1 MKTFNAKFKKGGK
14 GVFAIS
20 LVKTP
25 ATEETF
31 IAMSKQ
37 EELIK
42 MAKVNE
48 EQRIVMGL
56 VLQPQ
61 QLILREDPTTGEQFN
76 IVFSADTIKELSH
89 NFFKSGFQLNSK
101 LEHNSPI
108 KDVTFVESW
117 IVENSDIDKSANFG
131 MNFPKGSWMATMKVD
146 NDDIWNNY
154 VKTGEVEG
162 FSVDAMV
169 DLEEINLKSEI
180 KMSENK
186 SIITMLKEIISGAEK
201 VEETVEVAL
210 GSAKSGDLDIQFE
223 GDNLEVGTSV
233 FVMNEEEKVALPDGS
248 YELDGAGTIEVK
260 DGSVESM
267 GEAEEAKPEEDAE
280 VEAKEEDVKEEVE
293 AKEEEVVAEEEVVT
307 EETDSPS
314 NELDTIKAILEEM
327 FQAYAEKM
335 EVQMTAIKA
344 DFDTKMSVVNEKNE
358 ELKSELV
365 VLSKTP
371 ATKAIKSVPTQVAM
385 TKQQRMLEVI
395 KNTSK

>member
-131 MNFPKGSWMATMKVD
+131 MNFPKGSWMATMKID

-169 DLEEINLKSEI
+169 DLEEINLKSEV

-210 GSAKSGDLDIQFE
+210 GSAKSGELDIQFE
-223 GDNLEVGTSV
+223 GDSLEVGTPV

-248 YELDGAGTIEVK
+248 YQLDGAGTIEVK

-267 GEAEEAKPEEDAE
+267 GEAEAEEAKPEEE
-280 VEAKEEDVKEEVE
+280 KVEAKEEDVKEEEEVKAE
-293 AKEEEVVAEEEVVT
+293 EEEVA
-307 EETDSPS
+307 PS
-314 NELDTIKAILEEM
+314 NELDAIKSILEEM

-335 EVQMTAIKA
+335 EVQMNAIKA
-344 DFDTKMSVVNEKNE
+344 DFDTKMSVVTEKNE

-371 ATKAIKSVPTQVAM
+371 ASKAIKSVPTQVAL
-385 TKQQRMLEVI
+385 TKQGRILDVMRSYD
-395 KNTSK
+395 KNKS

>member
-31 IAMSKQ
+31 IAMSAQ
-37 EELIK
+37 EEMIK
-42 MAKVNE
+42 MAKINE
-48 EQRIVMGL
+48 EQRVVMGL
-56 VLQPQ
+56 VLQPE
-61 QLILREDPTTGEQFN
+61 QLILRQDPDSGEKFN

-131 MNFPKGSWMATMKVD
+131 MNFPKGSWMATMKID

-169 DLEEINLKSEI
+169 DLEEINLKSEL

-201 VEETVEVAL
+201 VEDTVEVAL
-210 GSAKSGDLDIQFE
+210 GSVKSGDLDIQFE
-223 GDNLEVGTSV
+223 GDSLEVGASV

-248 YELDGAGTIEVK
+248 YETEGQGTIEVK

-267 GEAEEAKPEEDAE
+267 GEADS
-280 VEAKEEDVKEEVE
+280 KEEEVSEEVEEVE
-293 AKEEEVVAEEEVVT
+293 AEEVPTEEVSEEVAEEVA
-307 EETDSPS
+307 PS
-314 NELDTIKAILEEM
+314 NELDTIKSILEDM

-335 EVQMTAIKA
+335 EVQMSELKTE
-344 DFDTKMSVVNEKNE
+344 FDTKMSVVTEKNE

-371 ATKAIKSVPTQVAM
+371 ASKEIKSVPTQVAM
-385 TKQQRMLEVI
+385 TKQQRMLNVI
-395 KNTSK
+395 KNTKQ

>member
-20 LVKTP
+20 LVKTT

-117 IVENSDIDKSANFG
+117 IVENSEIDKSANFG
-131 MNFPKGSWMATMKVD
+131 MNFPKGSWIATMKVD

-169 DLEEINLKSEI
+169 DLEEINLKSEV

-201 VEETVEVAL
+201 VEETVEIAL

-223 GDNLEVGTSV
+223 GDSLEVGSPV

-248 YELDGAGTIEVK
+248 YKLDDAGTIEVK

-267 GEAEEAKPEEDAE
+267 GEAEA
-280 VEAKEEDVKEEVE
+280 EAKEEETVE
-293 AKEEEVVAEEEVVT
+293 AKEEEVEAEEVPEAVT

-314 NELDTIKAILEEM
+314 NELDTIKSILEEM

-335 EVQMTAIKA
+335 EVQMNAIKA
-344 DFDTKMSVVNEKNE
+344 DFDTKMSVVTEKND
-358 ELKSELV
+358 ELKAELV

-371 ATKAIKSVPTQVAM
+371 ASKVIKSVPTQVAM
-385 TKQQRMLEVI
+385 TKQERILNVMRGYEQ
-395 KNTSK
+395 KQS

>member
-31 IAMSKQ
+31 IAMSAQ
-37 EELIK
+37 EEMIK

-48 EQRIVMGL
+48 EQRLVMGL
-56 VLQPQ
+56 VLQPE
-61 QLILREDPTTGEQFN
+61 QLILRQDESSGEKFN

-117 IVENSDIDKSANFG
+117 IVENSEIDKSANFG
-131 MNFPKGSWMATMKVD
+131 MSFPKGSWMATMKVD

-210 GSAKSGDLDIQFE
+210 GSAKSGELDIQFE
-223 GDNLEVGTSV
+223 GDSLEVGTSV

-267 GEAEEAKPEEDAE
+267 GEVEEAKPEE
-280 VEAKEEDVKEEVE
+280 EAEVE
-293 AKEEEVVAEEEVVT
+293 AKEEEVEEVKAEEEVVT

-314 NELDTIKAILEEM
+314 NELDTIKSILEDM

-335 EVQMTAIKA
+335 EVQMNAIKA
-344 DFDTKMSVVNEKNE
+344 DFDTKMSVVTEKNE

-371 ATKAIKSVPTQVAM
+371 ASKVIKSVPTQVAM
-385 TKQQRMLEVI
+385 TKQQRMLNVI
-395 KNTSK
+395 KNTKQ

>member
-31 IAMSKQ
+31 IAMSAQ
-37 EELIK
+37 EEMIK

-56 VLQPQ
+56 VLQPK

-117 IVENSDIDKSANFG
+117 IVENSEIDKSANFG
-131 MNFPKGSWMATMKVD
+131 MNFPKGSWIATMKVD

-169 DLEEINLKSEI
+169 DLEEINLKSEV

-223 GDNLEVGTSV
+223 GDSLEVGSPV
-233 FVMNEEEKVALPDGS
+233 FVMNGEEKVALPDGS
-248 YELDGAGTIEVK
+248 YQLDEAGTIEVK

-267 GEAEEAKPEEDAE
+267 GEAEAKEEE
-280 VEAKEEDVKEEVE
+280 TVEAKEEDVKEE
-293 AKEEEVVAEEEVVT
+293 EEVKAEEAVT

-314 NELDTIKAILEEM
+314 NELDTIKSILEEM

-335 EVQMTAIKA
+335 EVQMNAIKA
-344 DFDTKMSVVNEKNE
+344 DFDTKMSVVTEKND
-358 ELKSELV
+358 ELKAELV

-371 ATKAIKSVPTQVAM
+371 ASKVIKSVPTQVAM
-385 TKQQRMLEVI
+385 TKQERILNVMRGYEQ
-395 KNTSK
+395 KQS

>member
-31 IAMSKQ
+31 IAMSAQ
-37 EELIK
+37 EEMIK
-42 MAKVNE
+42 MAKINE
-48 EQRIVMGL
+48 EQRVVMGL
-56 VLQPQ
+56 VLQPE
-61 QLILREDPTTGEQFN
+61 QLILRQDPESGEKFN

-131 MNFPKGSWMATMKVD
+131 MKFPKGSWMATMKVD

-169 DLEEINLKSEI
+169 DLEEINLKSEL

-201 VEETVEVAL
+201 VEDTVEVAL
-210 GSAKSGDLDIQFE
+210 GSVKSGDLDIQFE
-223 GDNLEVGTSV
+223 GDSLEVGASV

-248 YELDGAGTIEVK
+248 YETEGQGTIEVK

-267 GEAEEAKPEEDAE
+267 GEAD
-280 VEAKEEDVKEEVE
+280 
-293 AKEEEVVAEEEVVT
+293 AKEEEVSEEVEEVEAEEVPTEEVSEEVAEEVA
-307 EETDSPS
+307 PS
-314 NELDTIKAILEEM
+314 NELDTIKSILEDM

-335 EVQMTAIKA
+335 EVQMSELKTE
-344 DFDTKMSVVNEKNE
+344 FDTKMSVVTEKNE

-371 ATKAIKSVPTQVAM
+371 ASKEIKSVPTQVAM
-385 TKQQRMLEVI
+385 TKQQRMLNVI
-395 KNTSK
+395 KNTKQ

>member
-31 IAMSKQ
+31 IAMSAQ
-37 EELIK
+37 EEMIK

-56 VLQPQ
+56 VLQPK

-117 IVENSDIDKSANFG
+117 IVENSEIDKSANFG
-131 MNFPKGSWMATMKVD
+131 MNFPKGSWIATMKVD

-169 DLEEINLKSEI
+169 DLEEINLKSEV

-186 SIITMLKEIISGAEK
+186 SVITMLKEIISGAEK

-210 GSAKSGDLDIQFE
+210 GSAKSGELDIQFE
-223 GDNLEVGTSV
+223 GDSLEVGSPV

-248 YELDGAGTIEVK
+248 YQLDGAGTIEVK

-267 GEAEEAKPEEDAE
+267 GEAEAKEEE
-280 VEAKEEDVKEEVE
+280 TVEAKEEDVKEE
-293 AKEEEVVAEEEVVT
+293 EEVKAEEAVT

-314 NELDTIKAILEEM
+314 NELDTIKSILEEM

-335 EVQMTAIKA
+335 EVQMNAIKA
-344 DFDTKMSVVNEKNE
+344 DFDTKMSVVTEKND
-358 ELKSELV
+358 ELKAELV

-371 ATKAIKSVPTQVAM
+371 ASKAIKSVPTQVAM
-385 TKQQRMLEVI
+385 TKQERILNVMRGYEQ
-395 KNTSK
+395 KQS

>member
-117 IVENSDIDKSANFG
+117 IVENSEIDKSANFG
-131 MNFPKGSWMATMKVD
+131 MSFPKGSWMATMKVD

-169 DLEEINLKSEI
+169 DLEEINLKSEV

-210 GSAKSGDLDIQFE
+210 GSAKSGELDIQFE
-223 GDNLEVGTSV
+223 GDSLEVGTPV

-248 YELDGAGTIEVK
+248 YQLDDAGTIEVK

-267 GEAEEAKPEEDAE
+267 GEAEAEEAKPEEE
-280 VEAKEEDVKEEVE
+280 KVEAKEEDVKEE
-293 AKEEEVVAEEEVVT
+293 EEVKAEEEVA
-307 EETDSPS
+307 PS
-314 NELDTIKAILEEM
+314 NELDAIKSILEEM

-335 EVQMTAIKA
+335 EVQMNAIKA
-344 DFDTKMSVVNEKNE
+344 DFDTKMSVVTEKNE

-371 ATKAIKSVPTQVAM
+371 ASKAIKSVPTQVAL
-385 TKQQRMLEVI
+385 TKQGRILDVMRSYD
-395 KNTSK
+395 KNKS

>member
-31 IAMSKQ
+31 IAMSAQ

-48 EQRIVMGL
+48 EQRLVMGL
-56 VLQPQ
+56 VLQPE
-61 QLILREDPTTGEQFN
+61 QLILRQDESSGEKFN
-76 IVFSADTIKELSH
+76 IVFSAETIKELSH

-117 IVENSDIDKSANFG
+117 IVEDSDIDKSANFG
-131 MNFPKGSWMATMKVD
+131 MSFPKGSWIATMKVD

-169 DLEEINLKSEI
+169 DLEEINLKSEV

-201 VEETVEVAL
+201 VEAIEVAL
-210 GSAKSGDLDIQFE
+210 GSVKSGDLDIQFE
-223 GDNLEVGTSV
+223 GDSIEVGTSL

-267 GEAEEAKPEEDAE
+267 GEAEAEAEEAKPEADAE
-280 VEAKEEDVKEEVE
+280 VEAKEEDIKEEVE
-293 AKEEEVVAEEEVVT
+293 EVKAEEEAVT
-307 EETDSPS
+307 EETDAPS
-314 NELDTIKAILEEM
+314 NELDTIKSILEDM
-327 FQAYAEKM
+327 FNAYAEKM
-335 EVQMTAIKA
+335 EVQMNAIKA

-371 ATKAIKSVPTQVAM
+371 VSKAIKSVPTQVAM
-385 TKQQRMLEVI
+385 TKQQRMLNVI
-395 KNTSK
+395 KSHTK

>member
-31 IAMSKQ
+31 IAMSAQ
-37 EELIK
+37 EEMIK

-56 VLQPQ
+56 VLQPK

-117 IVENSDIDKSANFG
+117 IVENSEIDKSANFG
-131 MNFPKGSWMATMKVD
+131 MNFPKGSWIATMKVD

-169 DLEEINLKSEI
+169 DLEEINLKSEV

-223 GDNLEVGTSV
+223 GDSLEVGSPV
-233 FVMNEEEKVALPDGS
+233 FVMNGEEKVALPDGS
-248 YELDGAGTIEVK
+248 YQLDEAGTIEVK

-267 GEAEEAKPEEDAE
+267 GEAEAKEEE
-280 VEAKEEDVKEEVE
+280 TVEAKEEDVKEE
-293 AKEEEVVAEEEVVT
+293 EEVKAEEAVT

-314 NELDTIKAILEEM
+314 NELDTIKSILEEM

-335 EVQMTAIKA
+335 EVQMNAIKA
-344 DFDTKMSVVNEKNE
+344 DFDTKMSVVTEKNN
-358 ELKSELV
+358 ELKAELV

-371 ATKAIKSVPTQVAM
+371 ASKVIKSVPTQVAM
-385 TKQQRMLEVI
+385 TKQERILNVMRGYEQ
-395 KNTSK
+395 KQS

>member
-31 IAMSKQ
+31 IAMSAQ
-37 EELIK
+37 EEMIK

-56 VLQPQ
+56 VLQPK

-117 IVENSDIDKSANFG
+117 IVENSEIDKSANFG
-131 MNFPKGSWMATMKVD
+131 MNFPKGSWIATMKVD

-169 DLEEINLKSEI
+169 DLEEINLKSEV

-186 SIITMLKEIISGAEK
+186 SVITMLKEIISGAEK

-223 GDNLEVGTSV
+223 GDSLEVGSPV

-248 YELDGAGTIEVK
+248 YQLDDAGTIEVK

-267 GEAEEAKPEEDAE
+267 GEAEAKEEE
-280 VEAKEEDVKEEVE
+280 TVEAKEEDVKEE
-293 AKEEEVVAEEEVVT
+293 EEVKAEEAVT

-314 NELDTIKAILEEM
+314 NELDTIKSILEEM

-335 EVQMTAIKA
+335 EVQMNAIKA
-344 DFDTKMSVVNEKNE
+344 DFDTKMSVVTEKND
-358 ELKSELV
+358 ELKAELV

-371 ATKAIKSVPTQVAM
+371 ASKAIKSVPTQVAM
-385 TKQQRMLEVI
+385 TKQERILNVMRGYEQ
-395 KNTSK
+395 KQS

>member
-31 IAMSKQ
+31 VAMSAQ

-42 MAKVNE
+42 MAKINE
-48 EQRIVMGL
+48 EQRVVMGL
-56 VLQPQ
+56 VLQPE
-61 QLILREDPTTGEQFN
+61 QLILRQDPESGEKFN

-131 MNFPKGSWMATMKVD
+131 MNFPKGSWMATMKID

-180 KMSENK
+180 KMSEKK
-186 SIITMLKEIISGAEK
+186 SIITMLKEIISGAEE
-201 VEETVEVAL
+201 VTESVEVAL

-223 GDNLEVGTSV
+223 GDSLEVGSSV
-233 FVMNEEEKVALPDGS
+233 FVMNEEEKVELPDGS
-248 YELDGAGTIEVK
+248 YDLDGAGTIQVK

-267 GEAEEAKPEEDAE
+267 GEGEAESEDEAPAEEAQEEE
-280 VEAKEEDVKEEVE
+280 MVSEDVSEEVE
-293 AKEEEVVAEEEVVT
+293 SEEVEEV
-307 EETDSPS
+307 DSPS
-314 NELDTIKAILEEM
+314 NELDTIKSILDEM
-327 FQAYAEKM
+327 FAAYAEKM
-335 EVQMTAIKA
+335 QVQMSELKA
-344 DFDTKMSVVNEKNE
+344 DFDTKMSAVTEKNE

-371 ATKAIKSVPTQVAM
+371 ASKAIKSVPTQVAM
-385 TKQQRMLEVI
+385 TKQERILNVMRGYEQKE
-395 KNTSK
+395 S

>member
-1 MKTFNAKFKKGGK
+1 MRTYNASFKKGGK

-31 IAMSKQ
+31 IAMSAQ

-56 VLQPQ
+56 VLQPE
-61 QLILREDPTTGEQFN
+61 QLILRQDPDSGEKFN

-117 IVENSDIDKSANFG
+117 IVENSEIDKSANFG
-131 MNFPKGSWMATMKVD
+131 MNFPKGSWMATMKID

-162 FSVDAMV
+162 FSVDAML
-169 DLEEINLKSEI
+169 DLEEINLKSEL

-201 VEETVEVAL
+201 VETVEVTL
-210 GSAKSGDLDIQFE
+210 GSVKSGDLDIQFE
-223 GDNLEVGTSV
+223 GDTLEVGTSV
-233 FVMNEEEKVALPDGS
+233 FVMNEEEKVLLPDGS
-248 YELDGAGTIEVK
+248 YKLDDAGTIEVK
-260 DGSVESM
+260 DGSVKSMNEDEAPAEDMQEEEMVSEDVYEETESV
-267 GEAEEAKPEEDAE
+267 E
-280 VEAKEEDVKEEVE
+280 VEEV
-293 AKEEEVVAEEEVVT
+293 
-307 EETDSPS
+307 DSPS
-314 NELDTIKAILEEM
+314 NELDAIKSILDEM
-327 FQAYAEKM
+327 FAAYAEKM
-335 EVQMTAIKA
+335 QVQMSELKA
-344 DFDTKMSVVNEKNE
+344 DFDTKMSVVTEKNE

-365 VLSKTP
+365 ALSKTP
-371 ATKAIKSVPTQVAM
+371 ASKAIKSVPTQVAM
-385 TKQQRMLEVI
+385 TKQERILDVI
-395 KNTSK
+395 RSHDKNKQ

>member
-117 IVENSDIDKSANFG
+117 IVENSEIDKSANFG
-131 MNFPKGSWMATMKVD
+131 MNFPKGSWMATMKID

-169 DLEEINLKSEI
+169 DLEEINLKSEV

-210 GSAKSGDLDIQFE
+210 GSAKSGELDIQFE
-223 GDNLEVGTSV
+223 GDSLEVGTPV

-248 YELDGAGTIEVK
+248 YQLDDAGTIEVK

-267 GEAEEAKPEEDAE
+267 GEAEAEEAKPEEE
-280 VEAKEEDVKEEVE
+280 KVEAKEEDVKEE
-293 AKEEEVVAEEEVVT
+293 EEVKAEEEVA
-307 EETDSPS
+307 PS
-314 NELDTIKAILEEM
+314 NELDAIKSILEEM

-335 EVQMTAIKA
+335 EVQMNAIKA
-344 DFDTKMSVVNEKNE
+344 DFDTKMSVVTEKNE

-371 ATKAIKSVPTQVAM
+371 ASKAIKSVPTQVAL
-385 TKQQRMLEVI
+385 TKQGRILDVMRSYD
-395 KNTSK
+395 KNKS

>member
-1 MKTFNAKFKKGGK
+1 
-14 GVFAIS
+14 
-20 LVKTP
+20 
-25 ATEETF
+25 
-31 IAMSKQ
+31 
-37 EELIK
+37 

-117 IVENSDIDKSANFG
+117 IVENSEIDKSANFG
-131 MNFPKGSWMATMKVD
+131 MNFPKGSWIATMKVD

-169 DLEEINLKSEI
+169 DLEEINLKSEV

-210 GSAKSGDLDIQFE
+210 GSAKSGELDIQFE
-223 GDNLEVGTSV
+223 GDSLEVGTPV

-248 YELDGAGTIEVK
+248 YQLDDAGTIEVK

-267 GEAEEAKPEEDAE
+267 GEAEAEEAKPEEE
-280 VEAKEEDVKEEVE
+280 KVEAKEEDVKEE
-293 AKEEEVVAEEEVVT
+293 EEVKAEEEVA
-307 EETDSPS
+307 PS
-314 NELDTIKAILEEM
+314 NELDAIKSILEEM

-335 EVQMTAIKA
+335 EVQMNAIKA
-344 DFDTKMSVVNEKNE
+344 DFDTKMSVVTEKNE

-371 ATKAIKSVPTQVAM
+371 ASKAIKSVPTQVAL
-385 TKQQRMLEVI
+385 TKQGRILDVMRSYD
-395 KNTSK
+395 KNKS

>member
-31 IAMSKQ
+31 IAMSAQ
-37 EELIK
+37 EEMIK

-56 VLQPQ
+56 VLQPK

-117 IVENSDIDKSANFG
+117 IVENSEIDKSANFG
-131 MNFPKGSWMATMKVD
+131 MNFPKGSWIATMKVD

-154 VKTGEVEG
+154 IKTGEVEG

-169 DLEEINLKSEI
+169 DLEEINLKSEV

-223 GDNLEVGTSV
+223 GDSLEVGSPV
-233 FVMNEEEKVALPDGS
+233 FVMNGEEKVALPDGS
-248 YELDGAGTIEVK
+248 YQLDEAGTIEVK

-267 GEAEEAKPEEDAE
+267 GEAEAKEEE
-280 VEAKEEDVKEEVE
+280 TVEAKEEDVKEE
-293 AKEEEVVAEEEVVT
+293 EEVKAEEAVT

-314 NELDTIKAILEEM
+314 NELDTIKSILEEM

-335 EVQMTAIKA
+335 EVQMNAIKA
-344 DFDTKMSVVNEKNE
+344 DFDTKMSVVTEKNN
-358 ELKSELV
+358 ELKAELV

-371 ATKAIKSVPTQVAM
+371 ASKVIKSVPTQVAM
-385 TKQQRMLEVI
+385 TKQERILNVMRGYEQ
-395 KNTSK
+395 KQS

>member
-31 IAMSKQ
+31 IAMSAQ
-37 EELIK
+37 EEMIK

-48 EQRIVMGL
+48 EQRLVMGL
-56 VLQPQ
+56 VLQPE
-61 QLILREDPTTGEQFN
+61 QLILRQDESSGEKFN

-117 IVENSDIDKSANFG
+117 IVENSEIDKSANFG
-131 MNFPKGSWMATMKVD
+131 MNFPKGSWIATMKVD

-223 GDNLEVGTSV
+223 GDSLKVGASV

-267 GEAEEAKPEEDAE
+267 GEVEEAKPEE
-280 VEAKEEDVKEEVE
+280 EAEVE
-293 AKEEEVVAEEEVVT
+293 AKEEEVEEVKAEEEVVT

-314 NELDTIKAILEEM
+314 NELDTIKSILEDM

-335 EVQMTAIKA
+335 EVQMNAIKA
-344 DFDTKMSVVNEKNE
+344 DFDTKMSVVTEKNE

-371 ATKAIKSVPTQVAM
+371 ASKAIKSVPTQVAM
-385 TKQQRMLEVI
+385 TKQQRMLNVI
-395 KNTSK
+395 KNTKQ

>member
-1 MKTFNAKFKKGGK
+1 MRTYNASFKKGGK

-31 IAMSKQ
+31 IAMSAQ

-56 VLQPQ
+56 VLQPE
-61 QLILREDPTTGEQFN
+61 QLILRQDPESGEKFN

-117 IVENSDIDKSANFG
+117 IVENSEIDKSANFG
-131 MNFPKGSWMATMKVD
+131 MNFPKGSWMATMKID

-169 DLEEINLKSEI
+169 DLEEINLKSEL
-180 KMSENK
+180 KMNENK

-201 VEETVEVAL
+201 VETVEITL
-210 GSAKSGDLDIQFE
+210 GSVKSGDLDIQFE
-223 GDNLEVGTSV
+223 GDTLEVGTSV
-233 FVMNEEEKVALPDGS
+233 FVMNEEEKVLLPDGS
-248 YELDGAGTIEVK
+248 YKLDDAGTIEVK

-267 GEAEEAKPEEDAE
+267 NEDEAPAEDMQEEEMVSEDVSEETESVE
-280 VEAKEEDVKEEVE
+280 VEEV
-293 AKEEEVVAEEEVVT
+293 
-307 EETDSPS
+307 DSPS
-314 NELDTIKAILEEM
+314 NELDTIKSILDEM
-327 FQAYAEKM
+327 FAAYAEKM
-335 EVQMTAIKA
+335 QVQMSELKA
-344 DFDTKMSVVNEKNE
+344 DFDTKMSVVTEKNE

-365 VLSKTP
+365 ALSKTP
-371 ATKAIKSVPTQVAM
+371 ASKAIKSVPTQVAM
-385 TKQQRMLEVI
+385 TKQERILDVI
-395 KNTSK
+395 RSHDKNKQ

>member
-31 IAMSKQ
+31 IAMSAQ

-42 MAKVNE
+42 MAKINE
-48 EQRIVMGL
+48 DQRIVMGL
-56 VLQPQ
+56 VLQPE
-61 QLILREDPTTGEQFN
+61 QLILRQDPESGEKFN

-117 IVENSDIDKSANFG
+117 IVENSEIDKSANFG
-131 MNFPKGSWMATMKVD
+131 MSFPKGSWIATMKVD

-169 DLEEINLKSEI
+169 DLEEINLKAEL
-180 KMSENK
+180 KMGENK

-210 GSAKSGDLDIQFE
+210 GSVKSGDLDIQFE
-223 GDNLEVGTSV
+223 GDNLEAGASV

-248 YELDGAGTIEVK
+248 YDIDGGGTIEVK

-267 GEAEEAKPEEDAE
+267 GEAKSEDEAE
-280 VEAKEEDVKEEVE
+280 VEVEEQKEELETEEAPVEEV
-293 AKEEEVVAEEEVVT
+293 AA
-307 EETDSPS
+307 EETDAPS
-314 NELDTIKAILEEM
+314 NELDTIKSILDEM

-335 EVQMTAIKA
+335 EVQMNAIKA
-344 DFDTKMSVVNEKNE
+344 DFDTKMSVVTEKNE

-371 ATKAIKSVPTQVAM
+371 ASKAIKSVPTQVAL
-385 TKQQRMLEVI
+385 TKQERILNVI
-395 KNTSK
+395 KSHDQNK

>member
-131 MNFPKGSWMATMKVD
+131 MNFPKGSWIATMKID

-169 DLEEINLKSEI
+169 DLEEINLKSEV
-180 KMSENK
+180 KMNENK

-210 GSAKSGDLDIQFE
+210 GSAKSGELDIQFE
-223 GDNLEVGTSV
+223 GDSLEVGTPV

-248 YELDGAGTIEVK
+248 YQLDDAGTIEVK

-267 GEAEEAKPEEDAE
+267 GEAEAEEAKPEEE
-280 VEAKEEDVKEEVE
+280 KVEAKEEDVKEE
-293 AKEEEVVAEEEVVT
+293 EEVKAEEEVA
-307 EETDSPS
+307 PS
-314 NELDTIKAILEEM
+314 NELDAIKSILEEM

-335 EVQMTAIKA
+335 EVQMNAIKA
-344 DFDTKMSVVNEKNE
+344 DFDTKMSVVTEKNE

-371 ATKAIKSVPTQVAM
+371 ASKAIKSVPTQVAL
-385 TKQQRMLEVI
+385 TKQGRILDVMRSYD
-395 KNTSK
+395 KNKS

>member
-131 MNFPKGSWMATMKVD
+131 MNFPKGSWMATMKID

-169 DLEEINLKSEI
+169 DLEEINLKSEV

-210 GSAKSGDLDIQFE
+210 GSAKSGELDIQFE
-223 GDNLEVGTSV
+223 GDSLEVGTPV

-248 YELDGAGTIEVK
+248 YQLDDAGTIEVK

-267 GEAEEAKPEEDAE
+267 GEAEAEEAKPEEE
-280 VEAKEEDVKEEVE
+280 KVEAKEEDVKEE
-293 AKEEEVVAEEEVVT
+293 EEVKAEEEVA
-307 EETDSPS
+307 PS
-314 NELDTIKAILEEM
+314 NELDAIKSILEEM

-335 EVQMTAIKA
+335 EVQMNAIKA
-344 DFDTKMSVVNEKNE
+344 DFDTKMSVVTEKNE

-371 ATKAIKSVPTQVAM
+371 ASKAIKSVPTQVAL
-385 TKQQRMLEVI
+385 TKQGRILDVMRSYD
-395 KNTSK
+395 KNKS

>member
-117 IVENSDIDKSANFG
+117 IVENSEIDKSANFG
-131 MNFPKGSWMATMKVD
+131 MSFPKGSWMATMKVD

-169 DLEEINLKSEI
+169 DLEEINLKSEV

-210 GSAKSGDLDIQFE
+210 GSAKSGELDIQFE
-223 GDNLEVGTSV
+223 GDSLEVGTPV

-248 YELDGAGTIEVK
+248 YQLDGAGTIEVK

-267 GEAEEAKPEEDAE
+267 GEAEAEEAKPEEE
-280 VEAKEEDVKEEVE
+280 KVEAKEEDVKEEEEVKAE
-293 AKEEEVVAEEEVVT
+293 EEEVA
-307 EETDSPS
+307 PS
-314 NELDTIKAILEEM
+314 NELDAIKSILEEM

-335 EVQMTAIKA
+335 EVQMNAIKA
-344 DFDTKMSVVNEKNE
+344 DFDTKMSVVTEKNE

-371 ATKAIKSVPTQVAM
+371 ASKAIKSVPTQVAL
-385 TKQQRMLEVI
+385 TKQGRILDVMRSYD
-395 KNTSK
+395 KNKS

>member
-1 MKTFNAKFKKGGK
+1 MRTYNASFKKGGK

-31 IAMSKQ
+31 IAMSAK
-37 EELIK
+37 EEIIK
-42 MAKVNE
+42 MAKINE
-48 EQRIVMGL
+48 EQRVVMGL
-56 VLQPQ
+56 VLQPE
-61 QLILREDPTTGEQFN
+61 QLILRQDPESGEKFN

-117 IVENSDIDKSANFG
+117 IVENSEIDKSANFG
-131 MNFPKGSWMATMKVD
+131 MNFPKGSWMATMKID

-169 DLEEINLKSEI
+169 DLEEINLKSEV

-201 VEETVEVAL
+201 VETVEITL
-210 GSAKSGDLDIQFE
+210 GSVKSGDLDIQFE
-223 GDNLEVGTSV
+223 GDTLEVGTSV
-233 FVMNEEEKVALPDGS
+233 FVMNEEEKVLLPDGS
-248 YELDGAGTIEVK
+248 YKLDDAGTIEVK

-267 GEAEEAKPEEDAE
+267 NEDEAPAEDMQEEEMVSEDVSEETESVE
-280 VEAKEEDVKEEVE
+280 VEEV
-293 AKEEEVVAEEEVVT
+293 
-307 EETDSPS
+307 DSPS
-314 NELDTIKAILEEM
+314 NELDTIKSILDEM
-327 FQAYAEKM
+327 FAAYAEKM
-335 EVQMTAIKA
+335 QVQMSELKA
-344 DFDTKMSVVNEKNE
+344 DFDTKMSVVTEKNE

-365 VLSKTP
+365 ALSKTP
-371 ATKAIKSVPTQVAM
+371 ASKAIKSVPTQVAM
-385 TKQQRMLEVI
+385 TKQERILDVI
-395 KNTSK
+395 RSHDKNKQ

>member
-31 IAMSKQ
+31 VAMSAQ

-42 MAKVNE
+42 MAKINE
-48 EQRIVMGL
+48 EQRVVMGL
-56 VLQPQ
+56 VLQPE
-61 QLILREDPTTGEQFN
+61 QLILRQDPESGEKFN

-117 IVENSDIDKSANFG
+117 IVENSEIDKSANFG
-131 MNFPKGSWMATMKVD
+131 MNFPKGSWMATMKID

-180 KMSENK
+180 KMSEKK
-186 SIITMLKEIISGAEK
+186 SIITMLKEIISGAEE
-201 VEETVEVAL
+201 VTESVEVAL

-223 GDNLEVGTSV
+223 GDSLEVGSSV
-233 FVMNEEEKVALPDGS
+233 FVMNEEEKVELPDGS
-248 YELDGAGTIEVK
+248 YDLDGAGTIQVK

-267 GEAEEAKPEEDAE
+267 GEGEAESEDEAPAEEAQEEE
-280 VEAKEEDVKEEVE
+280 MVSEDVSEEVE
-293 AKEEEVVAEEEVVT
+293 SEEVEEV
-307 EETDSPS
+307 DSPS
-314 NELDTIKAILEEM
+314 NELDTIKSILDEM
-327 FQAYAEKM
+327 FAAYAEKM
-335 EVQMTAIKA
+335 QVQMSELKA
-344 DFDTKMSVVNEKNE
+344 DFDTKMSAVTEKNE

-371 ATKAIKSVPTQVAM
+371 ASKAIKSVPTQVAM
-385 TKQQRMLEVI
+385 TKQERILNVMKSYEQKE
-395 KNTSK
+395 S

>member
-31 IAMSKQ
+31 VAMSAQ

-42 MAKVNE
+42 MAKINE
-48 EQRIVMGL
+48 EQRVVMGL
-56 VLQPQ
+56 VLQPE
-61 QLILREDPTTGEQFN
+61 QLILRQDPESGEKFN

-117 IVENSDIDKSANFG
+117 IVENSEIDKSANFG
-131 MNFPKGSWMATMKVD
+131 MNFPKGSWMATMKID

-180 KMSENK
+180 KMSEKK
-186 SIITMLKEIISGAEK
+186 SIITMLKEIISGAEE
-201 VEETVEVAL
+201 VTESVEVAL

-223 GDNLEVGTSV
+223 GDSLEVGSSV
-233 FVMNEEEKVALPDGS
+233 FVMNEEEKVELPDGS
-248 YELDGAGTIEVK
+248 YDLDGAGTIQVK

-267 GEAEEAKPEEDAE
+267 GEGEAESEDEAPAEEAQEEE
-280 VEAKEEDVKEEVE
+280 MVSEDVSEEVE
-293 AKEEEVVAEEEVVT
+293 SEEVEEV
-307 EETDSPS
+307 DSPS
-314 NELDTIKAILEEM
+314 NELDTIKSILDEM
-327 FQAYAEKM
+327 FAAYAEKM
-335 EVQMTAIKA
+335 QVQMSELKA
-344 DFDTKMSVVNEKNE
+344 DFDTKMSAVTEKNE

-371 ATKAIKSVPTQVAM
+371 ASKAIKSVPTQVAM
-385 TKQQRMLEVI
+385 TKQERILNVMRGYEQKE
-395 KNTSK
+395 S

>member
-1 MKTFNAKFKKGGK
+1 MRTYNASFKKGGK

-31 IAMSKQ
+31 IAMSAQ

-56 VLQPQ
+56 VLQPE
-61 QLILREDPTTGEQFN
+61 QLILRQDPESGEKFN

-117 IVENSDIDKSANFG
+117 IVENSEIDKSANFG
-131 MNFPKGSWMATMKVD
+131 MNFPKGSWMATMKID

-169 DLEEINLKSEI
+169 DLEEINLKSEL
-180 KMSENK
+180 KMNENK

-201 VEETVEVAL
+201 VETVEITL
-210 GSAKSGDLDIQFE
+210 GSVKSGDLDIQFE
-223 GDNLEVGTSV
+223 GDTLEVGTSV
-233 FVMNEEEKVALPDGS
+233 FVMNEEEKVLLPDGS
-248 YELDGAGTIEVK
+248 YKLDDAGTIEVK

-267 GEAEEAKPEEDAE
+267 NEEEAPAEDMQEEEMVSEDVYEETESVE
-280 VEAKEEDVKEEVE
+280 VEEV
-293 AKEEEVVAEEEVVT
+293 
-307 EETDSPS
+307 DSPS
-314 NELDTIKAILEEM
+314 NELDTIKSILDEM
-327 FQAYAEKM
+327 FAAYAEKM
-335 EVQMTAIKA
+335 QVQMSELKA
-344 DFDTKMSVVNEKNE
+344 DFDTKMSVVTEKNE

-365 VLSKTP
+365 ALSKTP
-371 ATKAIKSVPTQVAM
+371 ASKAIKSVPTQVAM
-385 TKQQRMLEVI
+385 TKQERILDVI
-395 KNTSK
+395 RSHDKNKQ

>member
-31 IAMSKQ
+31 IAMSAQ
-37 EELIK
+37 EEMIK

-48 EQRIVMGL
+48 EQRLVMGL
-56 VLQPQ
+56 VLQPE
-61 QLILREDPTTGEQFN
+61 QLILRQDESSGEKFN

-117 IVENSDIDKSANFG
+117 IVENSEIDKSANFG
-131 MNFPKGSWMATMKVD
+131 MSFPKGSWMATMKVD

-169 DLEEINLKSEI
+169 DLEEINLKSEV

-223 GDNLEVGTSV
+223 GDSLEVGASV

-267 GEAEEAKPEEDAE
+267 GEVEEAKPEE
-280 VEAKEEDVKEEVE
+280 EAEVE
-293 AKEEEVVAEEEVVT
+293 AKEEEVEEVKAEEEVVT

-314 NELDTIKAILEEM
+314 NELDTIKSILEDM

-335 EVQMTAIKA
+335 EVQMNAIKA
-344 DFDTKMSVVNEKNE
+344 DFDTKMSVVTEKNE

-371 ATKAIKSVPTQVAM
+371 ASKVIKSVPTQVAM
-385 TKQQRMLEVI
+385 TKQQRMLNVI
-395 KNTSK
+395 KNTKQ

>member
-31 IAMSKQ
+31 VAMSAQ
-37 EELIK
+37 EEMIK
-42 MAKVNE
+42 MAKINE
-48 EQRIVMGL
+48 EQRVVMGL
-56 VLQPQ
+56 VLQPE
-61 QLILREDPTTGEQFN
+61 QLILRQDPESGEKFN

-131 MNFPKGSWMATMKVD
+131 MNFPKGSWMATMKID

-169 DLEEINLKSEI
+169 DLEEINLKSEL

-210 GSAKSGDLDIQFE
+210 GSVKSGDLDIQFE
-223 GDNLEVGTSV
+223 GDSLEVGASV

-248 YELDGAGTIEVK
+248 YETEGQGTIEVK

-267 GEAEEAKPEEDAE
+267 GEAD
-280 VEAKEEDVKEEVE
+280 
-293 AKEEEVVAEEEVVT
+293 AKEEEVSEEVEEVEAEEAPTEEVSEEVAEEAA
-307 EETDSPS
+307 PS
-314 NELDTIKAILEEM
+314 NELDTIKSILEDM

-335 EVQMTAIKA
+335 EVQMSELKA
-344 DFDTKMSVVNEKNE
+344 DFDTKMSVVTEKNE

-371 ATKAIKSVPTQVAM
+371 ASKEIKSVPTQVAM
-385 TKQQRMLEVI
+385 TKQQRMLNVI
-395 KNTSK
+395 KNTKQ

>member
-1 MKTFNAKFKKGGK
+1 MRTYNASFKKGGK

-31 IAMSKQ
+31 IAMSAK
-37 EELIK
+37 EEIIK
-42 MAKVNE
+42 MAKINE
-48 EQRIVMGL
+48 EQRVVMGL
-56 VLQPQ
+56 VLQPE
-61 QLILREDPTTGEQFN
+61 QLILRQDPESGEKFN

-117 IVENSDIDKSANFG
+117 IVENSEIDKSANFG
-131 MNFPKGSWMATMKVD
+131 MSFPKGSWMATMKVD

-169 DLEEINLKSEI
+169 DLEEINLKSEV

-201 VEETVEVAL
+201 VETVEITL
-210 GSAKSGDLDIQFE
+210 GSVKSGDLDIQFE
-223 GDNLEVGTSV
+223 GDTLEVGTSV
-233 FVMNEEEKVALPDGS
+233 FVMNEEEKVLLPDGS
-248 YELDGAGTIEVK
+248 YKLDDAGTIEVK

-267 GEAEEAKPEEDAE
+267 NEDEAPAEDMQEEEMVSEDVSEETESVE
-280 VEAKEEDVKEEVE
+280 VEEV
-293 AKEEEVVAEEEVVT
+293 
-307 EETDSPS
+307 DSPS
-314 NELDTIKAILEEM
+314 NELDTIKSILDEM
-327 FQAYAEKM
+327 FAAYAEKM
-335 EVQMTAIKA
+335 QVQMSELKA
-344 DFDTKMSVVNEKNE
+344 DFDTKMSVVTEKNE

-365 VLSKTP
+365 ALSKTP
-371 ATKAIKSVPTQVAM
+371 ASKAIKSVPTQVAM
-385 TKQQRMLEVI
+385 TKQERILDVI
-395 KNTSK
+395 RSHDKNKQ

>member
-31 IAMSKQ
+31 IAMSAQ
-37 EELIK
+37 EEMIK
-42 MAKVNE
+42 MAKINE
-48 EQRIVMGL
+48 EQRVVMGL
-56 VLQPQ
+56 VLQPE
-61 QLILREDPTTGEQFN
+61 QLILRQDPESGEKFN

-131 MNFPKGSWMATMKVD
+131 MNFPKGSWMATMKID

-180 KMSENK
+180 KMSEKK
-186 SIITMLKEIISGAEK
+186 SIITMLKEIISGAEE
-201 VEETVEVAL
+201 VTESVEVAL
-210 GSAKSGDLDIQFE
+210 GSAKSGELDIQFE
-223 GDNLEVGTSV
+223 GDSLEVGSSV
-233 FVMNEEEKVALPDGS
+233 FVMNEEEKVELPDGN
-248 YELDGAGTIEVK
+248 YDLDGAGTIQVK

-267 GEAEEAKPEEDAE
+267 GEGEAESEDEAPAEEVQEEETVSEEVSEETESVE
-280 VEAKEEDVKEEVE
+280 VEEV
-293 AKEEEVVAEEEVVT
+293 
-307 EETDSPS
+307 DSPS
-314 NELDTIKAILEEM
+314 NELDTIKSILDEM
-327 FQAYAEKM
+327 FAAYAEKM
-335 EVQMTAIKA
+335 QVQMSELKA
-344 DFDTKMSVVNEKNE
+344 DFDTKMSVVTEKNT
-358 ELKSELV
+358 ELESELV

-371 ATKAIKSVPTQVAM
+371 ASKTIKSVPTQVAM
-385 TKQQRMLEVI
+385 TKQERILNVMRSYEQKE
-395 KNTSK
+395 S

>member
-31 IAMSKQ
+31 IAMSAQ
-37 EELIK
+37 EEMIK

-56 VLQPQ
+56 VLQPK

-117 IVENSDIDKSANFG
+117 IVENSEIDKSANFG
-131 MNFPKGSWMATMKVD
+131 MNFPKGSWIATMKVD

-154 VKTGEVEG
+154 IKTGEVEG

-169 DLEEINLKSEI
+169 DLEEINLKSEV

-223 GDNLEVGTSV
+223 GDSLEVGSPV
-233 FVMNEEEKVALPDGS
+233 FVMNGEEKVALPDGS
-248 YELDGAGTIEVK
+248 YQLDEAGTIEVK

-267 GEAEEAKPEEDAE
+267 GEAEAKEEE
-280 VEAKEEDVKEEVE
+280 TVEAKEEDVKEE
-293 AKEEEVVAEEEVVT
+293 EEVKAEEAVT

-314 NELDTIKAILEEM
+314 NELDTIKSILEEM

-335 EVQMTAIKA
+335 EVQMNAIKA
-344 DFDTKMSVVNEKNE
+344 DFDTKMSVVTEKND
-358 ELKSELV
+358 ELKAELV

-371 ATKAIKSVPTQVAM
+371 ASKVIKSVPTQVAM
-385 TKQQRMLEVI
+385 TKQERILNVMRGYEQ
-395 KNTSK
+395 KQS

>member
-31 IAMSKQ
+31 IAMSAQ
-37 EELIK
+37 EELVK
-42 MAKVNE
+42 MAKINE
-48 EQRIVMGL
+48 EQRLVMGL
-56 VLQPQ
+56 VLRPE
-61 QLILREDPTTGEQFN
+61 QLILREDEKSGEKFN

-131 MNFPKGSWMATMKVD
+131 MKFPKGSWMATMKVD

-169 DLEEINLKSEI
+169 DLEEINLKTEL

-186 SIITMLKEIISGAEK
+186 SIITMLKEIISGAEN
-201 VEETVEVAL
+201 VEVAL
-210 GSAKSGDLDIQFE
+210 GSVKSGDLDIQFE
-223 GDNLEVGTSV
+223 GDSIEVGTSV

-248 YELDGAGTIEVK
+248 YELDGQGTIEVK
-260 DGSVESM
+260 DGSVESK
-267 GEAEEAKPEEDAE
+267 GEAEAKEEAEPKEDAE
-280 VEAKEEDVKEEVE
+280 VEAKDEDVKEEV
-293 AKEEEVVAEEEVVT
+293 KEEVSEVVEEVAP
-307 EETDSPS
+307 D
-314 NELDTIKAILEEM
+314 NELDTIKSILDEM

-335 EVQMTAIKA
+335 EVQMNAIKA
-344 DFDTKMSVVNEKNE
+344 DFDTKMSVVTEKNE

-365 VLSKTP
+365 ALSKTP
-371 ATKAIKSVPTQVAM
+371 ASKAIKSVPTQVAM
-385 TKQQRMLEVI
+385 TKQQRMLNVI
-395 KNTSK
+395 KGTK

>member
-31 IAMSKQ
+31 IAMSAQ
-37 EELIK
+37 EEMIK

-48 EQRIVMGL
+48 EQRLVMGL
-56 VLQPQ
+56 VLQPE
-61 QLILREDPTTGEQFN
+61 QLILRQDESSGEKFN

-117 IVENSDIDKSANFG
+117 IVENSEIDKSANFG
-131 MNFPKGSWMATMKVD
+131 MNFPKGSWIATMKVD

-223 GDNLEVGTSV
+223 GDSLKVGASV

-267 GEAEEAKPEEDAE
+267 GEVEEAKPEE
-280 VEAKEEDVKEEVE
+280 EAEVE
-293 AKEEEVVAEEEVVT
+293 AKEEEVEEVKAEEEVVT

-314 NELDTIKAILEEM
+314 NELDTIKSILEDM

-335 EVQMTAIKA
+335 EVQMNAIKA
-344 DFDTKMSVVNEKNE
+344 DFDTKMSVVTEKNE

-371 ATKAIKSVPTQVAM
+371 ASKVIKSVPTQVAM
-385 TKQQRMLEVI
+385 TKQQRMLNVI
-395 KNTSK
+395 KNTKQ